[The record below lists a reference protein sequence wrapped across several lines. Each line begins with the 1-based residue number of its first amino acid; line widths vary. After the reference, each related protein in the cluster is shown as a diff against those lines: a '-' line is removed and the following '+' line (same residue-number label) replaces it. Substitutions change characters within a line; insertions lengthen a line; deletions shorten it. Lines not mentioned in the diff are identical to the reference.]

1 MAYETLSKR
10 DLAQRWKTS
19 IRTVDRL
26 RQAGKLPWI
35 DMAAGRGGRP
45 LVRFALSDVEQFEQR
60 FRQCPEELAA
70 EGGRR

>member
-26 RQAGKLPWI
+26 RRDGKLPWI
-35 DMAAGRGGRP
+35 DMAAGRGVRP
-45 LVRFALSDVEQFEQR
+45 LVRFALADIEQFELR
-60 FRQCPEELAA
+60 FRQCPKELAA
-70 EGGRR
+70 DGGRR